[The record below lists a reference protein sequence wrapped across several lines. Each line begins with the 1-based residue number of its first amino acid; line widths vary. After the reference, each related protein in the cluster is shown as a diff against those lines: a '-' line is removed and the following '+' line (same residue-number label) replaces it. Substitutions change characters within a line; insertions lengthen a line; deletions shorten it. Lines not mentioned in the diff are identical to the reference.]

1 MPNNR
6 IFWGQA
12 AVTNTKGFGAAAAN
26 NSNGF
31 GSVHARTYGHDE
43 TNLVGYR
50 AIFNDYIAD
59 VIAAGGEVDS
69 RSCLRASFQ
78 EFANIQLPLLAEA
91 QAYKADVITAG
102 GEVDSLFCVRDTFLN
117 LD

>member
-1 MPNNR
+1 MPDNT
-6 IFWGQA
+6 IGFGQA
-12 AVTNTKGFGAAAAN
+12 ALN

-31 GSVHARTYGHDE
+31 GAGAANNNKDWGWVHARTYGHDE